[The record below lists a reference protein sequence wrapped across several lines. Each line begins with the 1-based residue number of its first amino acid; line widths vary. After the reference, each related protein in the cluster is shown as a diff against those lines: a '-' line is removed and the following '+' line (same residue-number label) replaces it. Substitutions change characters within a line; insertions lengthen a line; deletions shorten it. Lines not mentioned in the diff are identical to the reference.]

1 MVGMY
6 HHAQRRPERRAR
18 LFLRAP
24 SAGIIETRRTTSRQE
39 YTQQMPSVFECRAP
53 ARNRPSV
60 SVVKRDEGRRASSGA
75 CDMRITI
82 VGCGDAFG
90 SGGRFNSATLV
101 QAGAA
106 TCLLDCGATTMT
118 AMNARGIDP
127 DSIDLIV
134 LTHLHGDHFGG
145 VPFLLLDAQWIRGR
159 TRPLTIVGPP
169 GTRQRLHVAI
179 EALFAGS
186 SARTPWSFFWHVEEL
201 EPGDTTASCGF
212 VISSALVVHPC
223 GAPATAIRLEA
234 GGKVFVHSGDTEW
247 TDTLPQIAAGADLL
261 FLECFALEQ
270 TPTHLDYQ
278 TLAERRGLFDAQHVV
293 LTHMGPT
300 MLDNLDVID
309 DSLFDIAED
318 GRVFELWQDGA
329 VQEVAAEVR
338 QARKP
343 PRFAMK

>member
-1 MVGMY
+1 MADYYQGDSHGVRNNQT
-6 HHAQRRPERRAR
+6 HNV
-18 LFLRAP
+18 
-24 SAGIIETRRTTSRQE
+24 ETRIYATDATGLRMQGKS
-39 YTQQMPSVFECRAP
+39 PD
-53 ARNRPSV
+53 RPSV
-60 SVVKRDEGRRASSGA
+60 SVVKRDEGRRLSSGG

-90 SGGRFNSATLV
+90 SGGRFNTATLV
-101 QAGAA
+101 EAEAA

-118 AMNARGIDP
+118 ALNARGIDP
-127 DSIDLIV
+127 DRVDLIV

-159 TRPLTIVGPP
+159 TRPLTIIGPP

-201 EPGDTTASCGF
+201 EPGSATRACGF
-212 VISSALVVHPC
+212 AISSALVVHPC

-234 GGKVFVHSGDTEW
+234 GGTVFVHSGDTEW

-270 TPTHLDYQ
+270 TPTHLDYG
-278 TLAERRGLFDAQHVV
+278 TLVERRALFDARHVV

-300 MLDNLDVID
+300 MLDNIEVVDA
-309 DSLFDIAED
+309 SLFDIAED
-318 GRVFELWQDGA
+318 GRVFDLRQDSA
-329 VQEVAAEVR
+329 LRDASPEVR
-338 QARKP
+338 PKRHP